1 MKATEE
7 TVEMI
12 FYHFHADTQNKKLY
26 VPTQVIEKARDLSS
40 MEAKF
45 YFERLHR
52 YLGFEVIGWWVPLKR
67 LLSNPNQL

>member
-1 MKATEE
+1 MKDAAEI
-7 TVEMI
+7 I

-26 VPTQVIEKARDLSS
+26 IPRQVIKKAHDLSS

-52 YLGFEVIGWWVPLKR
+52 YPGFEVIAW
-67 LLSNPNQL
+67 

>member
-52 YLGFEVIGWWVPLKR
+52 YLGFEVIGW
-67 LLSNPNQL
+67 